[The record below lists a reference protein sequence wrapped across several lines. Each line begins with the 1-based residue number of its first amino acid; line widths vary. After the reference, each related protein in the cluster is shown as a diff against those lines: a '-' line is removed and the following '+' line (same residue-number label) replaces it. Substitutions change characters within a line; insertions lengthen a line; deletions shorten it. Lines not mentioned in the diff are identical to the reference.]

1 MNRRRFGSTLVAVLA
16 CGGFPTPVRTV
27 VAQDDTVQFLGKVA
41 WISANKMIVAPRGGL
56 PVPVDL
62 SQVDL
67 EQYRGLLTGDRVI
80 VTGRLSPDGD
90 RVIATSVQRLVS

>member
-16 CGGFPTPVRTV
+16 CGGFPTVRTV

-67 EQYRGLLTGDRVI
+67 EQYRGLLAGDRVI